1 MQRLGVILLF
11 YKPFFIWSL
20 IANIIITFFDPSLF
34 HAVIAK
40 LFLTIFVWFRVTE
53 SYQKRR
59 LQFYNNIGISTFKLF
74 STLFIIDILIMML
87 YLLLLKEFI

>member
-20 IANIIITFFDPSLF
+20 ITNIIITFFDPSLF